1 MVRRP
6 YPVIVEARA
15 RRWTAPRSGTV
26 ADMVGSAGS
35 ADSIRL
41 PVRDVRARWRNPE
54 GAFVDNR
61 SWDGPC
67 HHRRYLGSRGHTD
80 PGTALAPP
88 RRDWAAPPR
97 RCAIAFGG
105 QRRGGGPALRG
116 CTTGERPQRCE

>member
-15 RRWTAPRSGTV
+15 RRWTASRSGTV

-41 PVRDVRARWRNPE
+41 PVRDVRARWRNPA

-67 HHRRYLGSRGHTD
+67 HHWRYLGSRGHTD

-88 RRDWAAPPR
+88 GGTGPR
-97 RCAIAFGG
+97 RLDAARSPLGG
-105 QRRGGGPALRG
+105 SVEAAALPCVGARRESARRG
-116 CTTGERPQRCE
+116 

>member
-15 RRWTAPRSGTV
+15 RRGTAPRSGTV

-67 HHRRYLGSRGHTD
+67 HHGDTWVAAGTPIPERPWLR
-80 PGTALAPP
+80 PGGTGP
-88 RRDWAAPPR
+88 RRLDAAR
-97 RCAIAFGG
+97 
-105 QRRGGGPALRG
+105 
-116 CTTGERPQRCE
+116 